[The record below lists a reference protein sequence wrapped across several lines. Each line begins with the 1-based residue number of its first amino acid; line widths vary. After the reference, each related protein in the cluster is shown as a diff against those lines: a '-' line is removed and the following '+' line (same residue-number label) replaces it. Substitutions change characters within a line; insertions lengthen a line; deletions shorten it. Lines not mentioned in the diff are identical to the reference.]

1 MVKTW
6 AMEAMLAERKDGGIA
21 VGLREGF
28 PDHLKGL
35 FYTVQEGVQW

>member
-1 MVKTW
+1 
-6 AMEAMLAERKDGGIA
+6 MLAERKDGGIA